1 MSAGFPGGRL
11 AAADFRGACGA
22 LAAAW
27 RDAGCA
33 GEWRWRDAPPPRW
46 QPAGAA
52 APQAGWLE
60 LAQHLIRAAPA
71 AGAQDAQDA
80 QDAHAR
86 AHAHAHTSNDD
97 EDDPAALPCDAA
109 DTWHVYTLH
118 IVHNA
123 SYGARAFW
131 RQARIILRCGLC
143 RALTAYRRVSPPRA
157 GVPQLLLRGATRGG
171 APLAW
176 RDALS
181 DLAPCSAVAAAAAR
195 SLAAAA
201 ARAAEAEPQA
211 LGPEW
216 TTLTPWEHPH
226 TGEARLLRM
235 LLHTAQQRVPALHI
249 AQALTRYPLAHHAA
263 VAGAASVRYR
273 RRPGA
278 DARRW

>member
-1 MSAGFPGGRL
+1 MSNDFPGGRL

-52 APQAGWLE
+52 APPQAGWLE

-71 AGAQDAQDA
+71 AGAQDAHATQDA
-80 QDAHAR
+80 C
-86 AHAHAHTSNDD
+86 AHAHAHTSND
-97 EDDPAALPCDAA
+97 EDDPAALPCDDAA
-109 DTWHVYTLH
+109 DAWHVYTLH

-131 RQARIILRCGLC
+131 RQARITQHCRLC
-143 RALTAYRRVSPPRA
+143 CALTAYHRVSPPRA

-181 DLAPCSAVAAAAAR
+181 DLAPCSAVAGAAAR

-201 ARAAEAEPQA
+201 ARAADAEPQA

-235 LLHTAQQRVPALHI
+235 LLHSAQQRRTSL
-249 AQALTRYPLAHHAA
+249 QR
-263 VAGAASVRYR
+263 
-273 RRPGA
+273 
-278 DARRW
+278 